1 MHAIL
6 VGLRVYVV
14 CRVGPGALP
23 QAGRWPVAGGCL
35 VRVRA
40 RARVRVRDIARVDG
54 EG

>member
-1 MHAIL
+1 MHAVLI
-6 VGLRVYVV
+6 GLRVYVV
-14 CRVGPGALP
+14 RRVGPGALP